1 MENAEAL
8 RPNYKKLASAIIR
21 ENIRNEPFRR
31 SKWCSN
37 LLVFLDIPSLPPLK
51 PKKEK
56 HGRKF
61 SKEFKM
67 EIAREYDLNIFET
80 PSTLGRKYD
89 ITPCTIIRWLDEYS
103 ERYKNK
109 DDFVFEE

>member
-1 MENAEAL
+1 MKNAEAL
-8 RPNYKKLASAIIR
+8 RPNYKRLASAIIR

-31 SKWCSN
+31 SKWCST
-37 LLVFLDIPSLPPLK
+37 LLAFLDIAYLPPLK
-51 PKKEK
+51 PKAQKK
-56 HGRKF
+56 SRHF
-61 SKEFKM
+61 SEQFK
-67 EIAREYDLNIFET
+67 INVAREYDNNLLET

-89 ITPCTIIRWLDEYS
+89 IGLCTIIRWLDEYS